1 MNIVEEWELCFIKSF
16 IIFEKII
23 IMKKGLKKYIIKY
36 ALEFF
41 VIVLGISFS
50 FWINESKIERENI
63 EKEQQVLSSLIQNIS
78 EIKVSLNKRKVVL
91 DEENNLMN
99 YLSQNW
105 ENLNIDSLVMVLDK
119 GKHIKSFHNLFLDY
133 REFHP
138 PSSEIQTII
147 SDGSIGLIQNK
158 DIKLKIIST
167 MDRSYESVTQNVRS
181 EIELQQFFRELLI
194 TDESLIDS
202 NILQTTFKE
211 LAQRFRN
218 TSEYRN
224 KTKKELIAITQ
235 FKPAK
240 NYLNLKLRQRYWVMV
255 FINQFTEDL
264 DDLSKMVSKEIETI

>member
-105 ENLNIDSLVMVLDK
+105 ENLNIDSLVLVVAE

-167 MDRSYESVTQNVRS
+167 MDKSYESVTQNVSS

-240 NYLNLKLRQRYWVMV
+240 NYLNLKLRQRYVVMH
-255 FINQFTEDL
+255 FINQFTKDL
-264 DDLSKMVSKEIETI
+264 DDLSKMVNKEIETI

>member
-1 MNIVEEWELCFIKSF
+1 MNKKVKKN
-16 IIFEKII
+16 IF
-23 IMKKGLKKYIIKY
+23 KYT
-36 ALEFF
+36 LEFF
-41 VIVLGISFS
+41 VIVLGISIS
-50 FWINESKIERENI
+50 FWLNKNQIERDNL
-63 EKEQQVLSSLIQNIS
+63 EKEQQVLTSLIQNITQ
-78 EIKVSLNKRKVVL
+78 IKVSLNKRKVVL

-99 YLSQNW
+99 HLSQNW
-105 ENLNIDSLVMVLDK
+105 ENLNIDSLVIVLDK
-119 GKHIKSFHNLFLDY
+119 GRYIKSFNNLFLDY

-138 PSSEIQTII
+138 PTSEIQTII

-158 DIKLKIIST
+158 EIKLKIIST
-167 MDRSYESVTQNVRS
+167 MDKSYESVTQNVSS

-211 LAQRFRN
+211 LTQRTWN
-218 TSEYRN
+218 AAEYRN

-255 FINQFTEDL
+255 FINKFTKDL